1 MTYKIMEDSRG
12 YSESHTEDLLLNE
25 AEELLENL
33 QSNYPS
39 VNFWIDEQYSNMREE
54 AVFYKDKTPN
64 DYEK

>member
-12 YSESHTEDLLLNE
+12 YSESYSEYLLIEE
-25 AEELLENL
+25 AEELLDNL

-39 VNFWIDEQYSNMREE
+39 VNFWIEEQYFNMREE